1 MLVIT
6 EGLIFF
12 FFVSGLKNKLIKSVN
27 LFLFKFYRCRC
38 GMSFIVLPFYHY
50 NGKIIA
56 ERVNKITF
64 EKYESSY
71 RKDIL
76 SP

>member
-1 MLVIT
+1 MA
-6 EGLIFF
+6 
-12 FFVSGLKNKLIKSVN
+12 
-27 LFLFKFYRCRC
+27 
-38 GMSFIVLPFYHY
+38 FIVLPFLTLYSID
-50 NGKIIA
+50 GKIIA

>member
-1 MLVIT
+1 MLDIT
-6 EGLIFF
+6 QKGSFS
-12 FFVSGLKNKLIKSVN
+12 FFVSDVKHKLIKSVN
-27 LFLFKFYRCRC
+27 LFCS
-38 GMSFIVLPFYHY
+38 SFIDHY
-50 NGKIIA
+50 TGKIIA

-71 RKDIL
+71 RNDIL